1 MIFSNVL
8 LASLLACAL
17 QADATRSSFHSS
29 HARRS
34 LAIKRDLVADLLRE
48 RGLGDVLGECS
59 VIASLFALVC
69 PAFVLPS
76 SLNAL
81 SPLPSV
87 SPRWPAILPPR
98 RRYSVRQVF
107 PAPFSVVQTPRRA
120 VVLPPL
126 LLISARRGRPF
137 VATPSAR
144 RQLLWHDHSIL
155 THRAVTA
162 TATHII
168 LRPLS
173 RPLDVVARAS
183 GSLFPSLLFH
193 AVMFGFP
200 ANLRWYL
207 PHSITPHF
215 LRTGLPAPS
224 GSSNC
229 QTSVVWVCKRC
240 LLARRC
246 RDARVIITE
255 TVDLHAG

>member
-69 PAFVLPS
+69 LAFVLPS
-76 SLNAL
+76 CPNAL
-81 SPLPSV
+81 SPLLSV

-137 VATPSAR
+137 VATPSAGCH
-144 RQLLWHDHSIL
+144 LLWHDRSIL

-162 TATHII
+162 TATQHHSSSII
-168 LRPLS
+168 SPARCCCAGERFALPLTFIPC
-173 RPLDVVARAS
+173 RHVR
-183 GSLFPSLLFH
+183 
-193 AVMFGFP
+193 FP
-200 ANLRWYL
+200 ANLRWCL
-207 PHSITPHF
+207 PHSITPPI
-215 LRTGLPAPS
+215 LRKGLPAPS
-224 GSSNC
+224 GS
-229 QTSVVWVCKRC
+229 
-240 LLARRC
+240 
-246 RDARVIITE
+246 
-255 TVDLHAG
+255 